1 MNNSDLIY
9 SKEDIIRFK
18 DGIPGFDK
26 NREFVIVKDENY
38 VPFEWLV
45 CVDGTDLRFAMLN
58 PMIVDSTYNPN
69 ISKAQI
75 SGLGLETPEDILMY
89 CFVTIAE
96 DPTDSTIN
104 LMGPVLIN
112 TKLKIGRQIILESS
126 NYGTQEPI
134 IRTN

>member
-96 DPTDSTIN
+96 DPTNSTIN

-126 NYGTQEPI
+126 DYGTQEPI